1 MEYYF
6 LGTGAGIPS
15 LYRNVSSAA
24 LLLPEYN
31 GDTWLFD
38 CGEGTQHQILSS
50 PIKLSKLTKIFI
62 THLHG
67 DHLFGLPGV
76 LGSRSFLGCEAPLTV
91 YGPKGIRP
99 FVEVAMQTSN
109 TYLKYP
115 LEVIEIEEGMT
126 IELDHFK
133 ISVRLLDH
141 IVPSYGYRIEEKEHP
156 GELQVDKLLEAG
168 IPPGPIYREIK
179 EGKTIT
185 LPDGRVIHGSEWI
198 AAPKQGKKL
207 AVLGDTKPTQSA
219 VELAEEVDLL
229 IHESTF
235 RRGLEERAEKY
246 YHSTNIQAAQV
257 AKQAKAKRLILTHIS
272 SRYNEEGSRELLQE
286 AREIFPHTW
295 IASDG
300 SSFPIE

>member
-1 MEYYF
+1 
-6 LGTGAGIPS
+6 
-15 LYRNVSSAA
+15 
-24 LLLPEYN
+24 
-31 GDTWLFD
+31 
-38 CGEGTQHQILSS
+38 
-50 PIKLSKLTKIFI
+50 
-62 THLHG
+62 
-67 DHLFGLPGV
+67 
-76 LGSRSFLGCEAPLTV
+76 
-91 YGPKGIRP
+91 
-99 FVEVAMQTSN
+99 MQTSN

-219 VELAEEVDLL
+219 VELAE
-229 IHESTF
+229 
-235 RRGLEERAEKY
+235 
-246 YHSTNIQAAQV
+246 
-257 AKQAKAKRLILTHIS
+257 
-272 SRYNEEGSRELLQE
+272 
-286 AREIFPHTW
+286 
-295 IASDG
+295 
-300 SSFPIE
+300 